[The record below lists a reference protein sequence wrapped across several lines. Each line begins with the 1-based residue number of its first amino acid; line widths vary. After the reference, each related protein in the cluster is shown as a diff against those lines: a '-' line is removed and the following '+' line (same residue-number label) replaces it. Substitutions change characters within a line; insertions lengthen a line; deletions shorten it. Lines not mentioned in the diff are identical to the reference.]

1 MKTLVSASAHFALT
15 PDGALWTPN
24 SSLQYSFW
32 TRYLSAYDEVHLL
45 VQTKKCA
52 TPPAGWNKATGEGV
66 VAAPVPD
73 FLTPRLLVQNLGAVK
88 KIVRQTLSQTEAVH
102 LRVCCFL
109 GNIVWRELEAGR
121 PFGVEVVA
129 DPYDSYAPGAL
140 HHPARSFFRWWLP
153 REMRNQCAAACAA
166 TYVTREALQRR
177 YPPGPDAFSTYF
189 SNVDLRGEFLVD
201 APRGAPDANKR
212 FELVLVGTLAQMYKA
227 PDVLI
232 RAIEKCVREGL
243 DLQLT
248 LIGSGRHVE
257 ELEALAKSLG
267 IGDRMIFRGQVFRRD
282 EVKAELDAADLFMLP
297 SRQEGLPRA
306 MVEAM
311 ARALPCIGST
321 VGGIPELLPPEDLVP
336 PGDVDALAKKISEV
350 LRDPQRMKAM
360 SARNLETAREYEEGL
375 LRKRRDAFY
384 DYVKNQT
391 AAYFG
396 STPGRL

>member
-24 SSLQYSFW
+24 SSLQHSFW

-45 VQTKKCA
+45 VQTKKCDV
-52 TPPAGWNKATGEGV
+52 PPEGWNKATGEGV
-66 VAAPVPD
+66 IAAPVPD
-73 FLTPRLLVQNLGAVK
+73 FLTPGLLIQNLGTVK
-88 KIVRQTLSQTEAVH
+88 KIVRETLAQTQGVH

-109 GNIVWRELEAGR
+109 GNIVWRELEEGR

-140 HHPARSFFRWWLP
+140 RHPARPFFRWWLP
-153 REMRNQCAAACAA
+153 REMRSQCLTACGAS
-166 TYVTREALQRR
+166 YVTREALQRR
-177 YPPGPDAFSTYF
+177 YPPGPDTFSTYF

-201 APRGAPDANKR
+201 APRPAPIARKR
-212 FELVLVGTLAQMYKA
+212 FNLVLVGTLAQMYKA

-232 RAIEKCVREGL
+232 QAIGKCAREGL

-248 LIGSGRHVE
+248 IIGSGRHRD

-267 IGDRMIFRGQVFRRD
+267 IAERVIFRGQVSNRD

-321 VGGIPELLPPEDLVP
+321 VGGIPELLPAEDMVE
-336 PGDVDALAKKISEV
+336 PGDVNALAQKISEV
-350 LRDPQRMKAM
+350 LRDPQRMAKM
-360 SARNLETAREYEEGL
+360 SARNLETARQYEEGI
-375 LRKRRDAFY
+375 LRARRDAFY
-384 DYVKNQT
+384 DYVRNKT

-396 STPGRL
+396 SAGENL